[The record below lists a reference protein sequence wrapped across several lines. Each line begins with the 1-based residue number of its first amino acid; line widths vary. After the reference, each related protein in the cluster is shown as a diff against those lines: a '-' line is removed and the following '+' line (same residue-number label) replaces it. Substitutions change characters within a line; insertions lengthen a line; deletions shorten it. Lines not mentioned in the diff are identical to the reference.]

1 MPDNHL
7 SLWTAIQSALREEI
21 SHTSY
26 ETWFANTNLS
36 SIDDT
41 ALTITV
47 PNSFTKGG
55 LEKRYRPLLEQ
66 TVSAICGRPMA
77 INFAVLEK
85 KERAPVEPTLIKGP
99 APTSREKPLPLNPNY
114 TFTHFVRG
122 NNNHLAY
129 ASSIAVAEAP
139 GKAYNP
145 LFIYGSVGLGK
156 THLLQAIG
164 NHISTDTSPKNIMYT
179 TSERFSIEMISSIRN
194 NTTADFRA
202 KFRTLDILLI
212 DDIQFLEGKEGT
224 QEELFHTFNELY
236 GQEKQIVLSSDR
248 SPDKLSGLQERLV
261 SRFRWGLVA
270 DIQPPVWETRIAI
283 LHEKARLRGIEVD
296 DSIIE
301 LIASRISSNV
311 RALEGALIKAIAHSE
326 LQGTQIAVSDL
337 ENMLPEEGKRPP
349 LTVESIKE
357 EVATQYNV
365 KRRDLEGS
373 SRKKELVQVRQIAI
387 YIAREMTDSSFPSLG
402 KSFGNRDHS
411 TIMHSYMKIKNLLE
425 DTPLLYSEIKEIQEN
440 ILTKYTRR
448 G

>member
-1 MPDNHL
+1 MADNHL
-7 SLWTAIQSALREEI
+7 SLWATIQSALREEI
-21 SHTSY
+21 SLTSY

-36 SIDDT
+36 SINDS

-47 PNSFTKGG
+47 PNTFTKDG

-66 TVSAICGRPMA
+66 TVASICGRPMT
-77 INFAVLEK
+77 INFTI
-85 KERAPVEPTLIKGP
+85 KETASVEPTLIVGP
-99 APTSREKPLPLNPNY
+99 EITSREEPLPLNPNY
-114 TFTHFVRG
+114 TFAHFVRG
-122 NNNHLAY
+122 SNNHLAY

-164 NHISTDTSPKNIMYT
+164 NHISANKTLPRNVMYT

-194 NTTADFRA
+194 NTTAAFRA
-202 KFRTLDILLI
+202 KFRKLDILLI

-236 GQEKQIVLSSDR
+236 GQEKQIVFSSDR
-248 SPDKLSGLQERLV
+248 SPEKLSGLQDRLV

-270 DIQPPVWETRIAI
+270 DIQAPVLETRIAI
-283 LHEKARLRGIEVD
+283 LREKAQLRGIEVD
-296 DSIIE
+296 DSIIK

-311 RALEGALIKAIAHSE
+311 RALEGALIKAIAYSE
-326 LQGTQIAVSDL
+326 LQGTHLSVSNL
-337 ENMLPEEGKRPP
+337 EKILPEEGKRPP
-349 LTVESIKE
+349 LTVEAIKE
-357 EVATQYNV
+357 EVATQYNL

-373 SRKKELVQVRQIAI
+373 SRKKELVQARQIAI
-387 YIAREMTDSSFPSLG
+387 YIAREMTESSFPSLA

-411 TIMHSYMKIKNLLE
+411 TIMHSYIKIKSLLE

-440 ILTKYTRR
+440 ILSKYTTRR
-448 G
+448 

>member
-1 MPDNHL
+1 MSDNHL

-36 SIDDT
+36 SINDT

-66 TVSAICGRPMA
+66 TVATVYGRPMS

-85 KERAPVEPTLIKGP
+85 KERAPAEPPLVKGP
-99 APTSREKPLPLNPNY
+99 ATTSREKPLPLSPNY

-164 NHISTDTSPKNIMYT
+164 NHVSTDTSPKNVMYT

-194 NTTADFRA
+194 NTTAEFRA

-283 LHEKARLRGIEVD
+283 LHEKAQLRGIEVD

-311 RALEGALIKAIAHSE
+311 RALEGALVKAIAHSE
-326 LQGTQIAVSDL
+326 LQGTQITTSDL
-337 ENMLPEEGKRPP
+337 ESMLPEEGKRLP
-349 LTVESIKE
+349 LTVEAVKE
-357 EVATQYNV
+357 EVAAQYNV

-387 YIAREMTDSSFPSLG
+387 YIAREMTNSSFPSLG

>member
-1 MPDNHL
+1 MLDNHL
-7 SLWTAIQSALREEI
+7 SLWTALQSALRKEI

-26 ETWFANTNLS
+26 ETWFANTKLS
-36 SIDDT
+36 AVNET
-41 ALTITV
+41 VFTIAV

-66 TVSAICGRPMA
+66 TISSICGRPMTVT
-77 INFAVLEK
+77 FSVLEE
-85 KERAPVEPTLIKGP
+85 KENSPVEPVLGTDLPI
-99 APTSREKPLPLNPNY
+99 TSREVPLPLNPNY
-114 TFTHFVRG
+114 TFDHFVRG

-129 ASSIAVAEAP
+129 ASAIAVAEAP

-164 NHISTDTSPKNIMYT
+164 NHISTNALPLSIMYT
-179 TSERFSIEMISSIRN
+179 TSERFSIEMISAIRN
-194 NTTADFRA
+194 NTTAEFRA
-202 KFRTLDILLI
+202 KFRKLDILLI

-283 LHEKARLRGIEVD
+283 LREKAQLRGIKVD
-296 DSIIE
+296 DSVIE

-326 LQGTQIAVSDL
+326 LQGTHLSANSL
-337 ENMLPEEGKRPP
+337 ETILPEEGKRPK
-349 LTVESIKE
+349 LTVEAIKE
-357 EVATQYNV
+357 EISTTYHIN
-365 KRRDLEGS
+365 RRELEGS
-373 SRKKELVQVRQIAI
+373 SRKKEFVQARQIAI
-387 YIAREMTDSSFPSLG
+387 YLARELTSSSFPFLG
-402 KSFGNRDHS
+402 KAFGNRDHS
-411 TIMHSYMKIKNLLE
+411 TIMHSYIKIKKLLE
-425 DTPLLYSEIKEIQEN
+425 DSPLLYSEIKEIQEN
-440 ILTKYTRR
+440 ILSKYTRR
-448 G
+448 